1 MSWETDTMY
10 AAIVPLY
17 ASDRDRIRDHL
28 LRLSPEDRSLRFA
41 AGVVT
46 DDSVCR
52 YVDAIDL
59 ERDLVMGLVSKRGF
73 VVGLVHGAVFDHR
86 GRRHVEAAFSVDAAW
101 RGVGFGTR
109 LMEALLLHAAALGDA
124 VVLGQCAVR
133 NRPMRRVFERAGM
146 AMTRSDDEWCA
157 RREWGAPCAASAA

>member
-1 MSWETDTMY
+1 MY
-10 AAIVPLY
+10 ATIVSLV
-17 ASDRDRIRDHL
+17 AGDRDRVRDHL
-28 LRLSPEDRSLRFA
+28 LRLAGEDRSLRFA

-52 YVDAIDL
+52 YVDAIDF
-59 ERDLVMGLVSKRGF
+59 ERDLVMGLVSKRGL
-73 VVGLVHGAVFDHR
+73 VIGLVHGAVFDHR
-86 GRRHVEAAFSVDAAW
+86 GRRHVDAAFSVDAAW

-109 LMEALLLHAAALGDA
+109 LMESLLLQASALGQA

-133 NRPMRRVFERAGM
+133 NRPMRRLFERAGM

-157 RREWGAPCAASAA
+157 RRELGAAPAAGVAA